1 MRLSDIP
8 RNIEAIPSRIYTVAI
23 AVFIMLYALA
33 GPVVAYLMSGG
44 K

>member
-1 MRLSDIP
+1 MRLSNIP

-33 GPVVAYLMSGG
+33 GPVVAYLFSR
-44 K
+44 